1 MRPLQA
7 MLRDVGKLVGL
18 LAVVALVACGGRV
31 TGGPDGGG
39 NGPQGGDDEAG
50 TEGDD
55 EAGYEFYVC
64 PSAAPIPGQS
74 CPYTAGPTIT
84 VCIYRPGG
92 ACVAVLC
99 DPTGHWKSSAQGC

>member
-1 MRPLQA
+1 MVT
-7 MLRDVGKLVGL
+7 DVGKVL
-18 LAVVALVACGGRV
+18 ALVAVAVLVGCGGRIS
-31 TGGPDGGG
+31 GGG
-39 NGPQGGDDEAG
+39 QDSGGRPQGGDDEASTG
-50 TEGDD
+50 GDD
-55 EAGYEFYVC
+55 EGGDEFYVC
-64 PSAAPIPGQS
+64 PSAAPVPGQS